1 MTFKVINSIE
11 GQRQSCRCYRLPLGP
26 LKSGICFQGR
36 FWRGW
41 CPGRYLAS
49 TFLIFFPFSFLVV
62 QCNTWDL
69 FPWPGIDPSP
79 LHWEHGVLATGPP
92 EKPLSTSLR
101 HTIKVSSW
109 LKVTVFTSHPRTPAD
124 VQTSFSQ
131 TPSWLTPPLWSRNM
145 VSSRKNAS
153 STVYSVPSYLMP
165 LPLRKTLW
173 ERVFKTEHSFFRSN
187 SPSACFNTVSCAC
200 LWLRWNHSNK
210 GHPWQ
215 LTC

>member
-1 MTFKVINSIE
+1 MRGRGSLAGATDFPCVLLN
-11 GQRQSCRCYRLPLGP
+11 LGFVFRADF
-26 LKSGICFQGR
+26 GG
-36 FWRGW
+36 
-41 CPGRYLAS
+41 AS
-49 TFLIFFPFSFLVV
+49 VQADILHLLLIFFFFLSFLVV

-69 FPWPGIDPSP
+69 SLWPGIDPSP

-92 EKPLSTSLR
+92 GKSLSTSLR
-101 HTIKVSSW
+101 HAIKVSSW
-109 LKVTVFTSHPRTPAD
+109 LKVTVFTIHPRTPAE
-124 VQTSFSQ
+124 VQTSFNQ
-131 TPSWLTPPLWSRNM
+131 TFSWLTPSLWSRNR

-173 ERVFKTEHSFFRSN
+173 ERVFKTEHCFFRSN
-187 SPSACFNTVSCAC
+187 SSSTCFNTVSCAC
-200 LWLRWNHSNK
+200 LWLRWNRSNK